1 MKIHGQE
8 RKQVGSGVFIAS
20 LEQKDDNREQRL
32 HLQVG
37 DVNIVLDANT
47 PALVV
52 DPDNEGENARF
63 VVVVPPGT
71 FYGIAFGD
79 AETGAKVENILREH
93 TSLRDGRQGKAA
105 VAETHS
111 AQLTKAASSSD
122 RVASGVAYAGTA
134 AAGTIATGAAS
145 AASLLR
151 SGASQAVEKGWV
163 SKRESKEVDPSVREA
178 VDLARD
184 AASVSAAAMGAMVGG
199 LGVAVTSLAQGA
211 AQVAKESG
219 MLSFATSQSSTSG
232 AVAKDAAKVG
242 MATASAAFGVMDA
255 TYGAVREVFE
265 ATTDAT
271 ATLVEHRY
279 GGGHG
284 ELVRAAGGT
293 VSDLANAASAMRG
306 LSVRAVSNKAMR
318 TTAVTMV
325 AEVASV
331 EPEPSS

>member
-1 MKIHGQE
+1 M
-8 RKQVGSGVFIAS
+8 FIAS

-219 MLSFATSQSSTSG
+219 
-232 AVAKDAAKVG
+232 VPIIENK
-242 MATASAAFGVMDA
+242 
-255 TYGAVREVFE
+255 
-265 ATTDAT
+265 
-271 ATLVEHRY
+271 LVIR
-279 GGGHG
+279 
-284 ELVRAAGGT
+284 
-293 VSDLANAASAMRG
+293 
-306 LSVRAVSNKAMR
+306 
-318 TTAVTMV
+318 
-325 AEVASV
+325 
-331 EPEPSS
+331 